1 MGTQSN
7 HPGRGAVAAA
17 DGASKPR
24 RRFLGALVASIGSP
38 LLAVMTP
45 LRARNSTVRLHLQDC
60 RIAGSHHYDCHKV
73 LAHLRVG
80 DALRLRRQ
88 SENPHDQRAIEVF
101 WRQHKL
107 GYLPRL
113 DNAAAASLADRAHA
127 LRAEIIGVDDPG
139 EEWEPVRLRVWV
151 IQTGAIDD

>member
-1 MGTQSN
+1 METQSN

-24 RRFLGALVASIGSP
+24 RRFLGALAASMGGP
-38 LLAVMTP
+38 LLAAATP
-45 LRARNSTVRLHLQDC
+45 VRARTSSHCLHLQDC
-60 RIAGSHHYDCHKV
+60 RIAGSHHYDYHKV

-88 SENPHDQRAIEVF
+88 TDNPHDQRAIEVF
-101 WRQHKL
+101 WCGHKL

-113 DNAAAASLADRAHA
+113 DNAAAASLADREHA
-127 LRAEIIGVDDPG
+127 LHAEILGIDDPD
-139 EEWEPVRLRVWV
+139 EAWEPVRLRVWV
-151 IQTGAIDD
+151 SNT